1 MSAVLKSLDEERSLL
16 DGVRINW
23 YPLLQGFGVRMLL
36 PHETVRAG
44 DFQLS
49 AYDSGKALYRGP
61 SEIGVIAGTCQ
72 SLTFRYTAWACDASP
87 EMITSRVVQQI
98 RRAQDDAWAALVE
111 AVDLYRGAL
120 TTGKPHLISMRDMR
134 VLEIMDKNDFGC
146 RVTFDSLSGHVW
158 REYGEPDPFED
169 DYV

>member
-1 MSAVLKSLDEERSLL
+1 VSAVLKALDEERALL
-16 DGVRINW
+16 GDVCINW

-49 AYDSGKALYRGP
+49 AYDAGKALYRRP
-61 SEIGVIAGTCQ
+61 SEIGLLAGACH
-72 SLTFRYTAWACDASP
+72 SLTFRYTAWAGDASP
-87 EMITSRVVQQI
+87 EMIASHVVQQI

-120 TTGKPHLISMRDMR
+120 TTGKPHLISMRDLR

-146 RVTFDSLSGHVW
+146 RVTFDSITGYVW
-158 REYGEPDPFED
+158 RGGEDED
-169 DYV
+169 VFGDL